1 MSFKSLK
8 NILEETMKS
17 EGFMYHMYRITQALP
32 MYGPILPSSLVL
44 PDFTLVHTNPYTGS
58 VCENGTGTMFCT

>member
-32 MYGPILPSSLVL
+32 KLFGITWFYIGP
-44 PDFTLVHTNPYTGS
+44 H
-58 VCENGTGTMFCT
+58 